1 MKLEIKRLMKN
12 YGKKQALKGIDA
24 TLTEGVYGFLGPNGA
39 GKSTFMNI
47 LTGNLKATSGQIFYD
62 GEDITKMGK
71 EFRGILGYMPQQQA
85 LYPNFTAEGFL
96 AYMAALRGMKQ
107 SKATERISKVL
118 LEVGLSEVAGDKIK
132 SFSGGMKQRL
142 LIAQA
147 VLGELKIL
155 VLDEP
160 TAGLD
165 PKQRIAIRNLI
176 SETAAGKIVIIA
188 THVVTDVESAANRIL
203 LIKEGEM
210 AADSTREELCAAL
223 LGKVFELR
231 IPQEKLKDVEKDP
244 AFLMGNISRERETM
258 FVRVICDRKPEGYE
272 AEPVRPGLEDVYL
285 SCFRE

>member
-1 MKLEIKRLMKN
+1 MRLEVKQLVKN
-12 YGKKQALKGIDA
+12 YGKKRALKGIDA
-24 TLTEGVYGFLGPNGA
+24 SLTEGVYCFMGPNGA
-39 GKSTFMNI
+39 VKSTFMNI
-47 LTGNLKATSGQIFYD
+47 LTGNLKATSGQILYD
-62 GEDITKMGK
+62 GEDIREMGR

-96 AYMAALRGMKQ
+96 AYMAALRDMRRSEAAK
-107 SKATERISKVL
+107 RIPQVL
-118 LEVGLSEVAGDKIK
+118 SEVGLSEVARDKIR

-147 VLGELKIL
+147 VLAEPKIL

-176 SETAAGKIVIIA
+176 SEIAAGKIVLIA

-203 LIKEGEM
+203 LIREGEM

-223 LGKVFELR
+223 SGKVFELK
-231 IPQEKLKDVEKDP
+231 IPQEKLKDVEGNP
-244 AFLMGNISRERETM
+244 AFLVGNISRERETL
-258 FVRVICDRKPEGYE
+258 FVRVICDGVPDGYE

>member
-1 MKLEIKRLMKN
+1 MRLEVKQLVKN
-12 YGKKQALKGIDA
+12 YGKKRALKGIDA
-24 TLTEGVYGFLGPNGA
+24 SLTEGVYGFLGPNGA

-47 LTGNLKATSGQIFYD
+47 LTGNLKATSGQILYD
-62 GEDITKMGK
+62 GEDIREMGR

-96 AYMAALRGMKQ
+96 AYMAALRDMRRSEAAK
-107 SKATERISKVL
+107 RIPQVL
-118 LEVGLSEVAGDKIK
+118 SEVGLSEVARDKIR

-147 VLGELKIL
+147 VLAEPKIL

-176 SETAAGKIVIIA
+176 SEIAAGKIVLIA

-203 LIKEGEM
+203 LIREGEM

-223 LGKVFELR
+223 SGKVFELK
-231 IPQEKLKDVEKDP
+231 IPQEKLKDVEGNP
-244 AFLMGNISRERETM
+244 AFLVGNISRERETL
-258 FVRVICDRKPEGYE
+258 FVRVICDGVPDGYE

>member
-1 MKLEIKRLMKN
+1 MKLEVMHLVKK
-12 YGKKQALKGIDA
+12 YGKKQALKGINA
-24 TLTEGVYGFLGPNGA
+24 ILTEGVYGFLGPNGA

-47 LTGNLKATSGQIFYD
+47 LTGNLKATSGQILCD
-62 GEDITKMGK
+62 GKDIREMGR

-96 AYMAALRGMKQ
+96 AYMAALRDMKRAEAA
-107 SKATERISKVL
+107 KRIPEVL
-118 LEVGLSEVAGDKIK
+118 AEVGLLEVAGDKIK

-147 VLGELKIL
+147 VLAEPKVL

-176 SETAAGKIVIIA
+176 SEISAGKIVIIA

-203 LIKEGEM
+203 LIREGEM
-210 AADSTREELCAAL
+210 AADSTREELCGAL
-223 LGKVFELR
+223 AGKVFELR
-231 IPQEKLKDVEKDP
+231 IPQEKLKAVESDP
-244 AFLMGNISRERETM
+244 DLLVGNISRERKTL
-258 FVRVICDRKPEGYE
+258 FVRVICENKPEGYE

-285 SCFRE
+285 SCFQE

>member
-1 MKLEIKRLMKN
+1 MKLEARQLVKK
-12 YGKKQALKGIDA
+12 YGKKQALKGINV

-47 LTGNLKATSGQIFYD
+47 LTGNLKATSGQILCD
-62 GEDITKMGK
+62 GKDIREMGR

-96 AYMAALRGMKQ
+96 AYMAALRDMKRPE
-107 SKATERISKVL
+107 AAERIPQVL
-118 LEVGLSEVAGDKIK
+118 AEVGLSEVAGDKIK

-147 VLGELKIL
+147 VLAEPKIL

-176 SETAAGKIVIIA
+176 SETAAGKIVIVA

-210 AADSTREELCAAL
+210 AADSTREELCEAL
-223 LGKVFELR
+223 SGKVFELA
-231 IPQEKLKDVEKDP
+231 IPQERLKDVEEDP
-244 AFLMGNISRERETM
+244 AFLVGNISRERETL
-258 FVRVICDRKPEGYE
+258 FVRVICDGEPEGYQ